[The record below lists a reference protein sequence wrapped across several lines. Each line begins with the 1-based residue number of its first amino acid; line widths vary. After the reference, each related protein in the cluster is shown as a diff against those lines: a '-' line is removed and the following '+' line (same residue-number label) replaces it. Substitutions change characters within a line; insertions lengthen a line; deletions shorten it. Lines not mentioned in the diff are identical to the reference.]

1 MVPTR
6 SLALIA
12 LAAAGLGSASCN
24 STPTNSNNCGSG
36 TAPALAG
43 SYTLSSY
50 QFGTRTYT
58 VPPASGVLYLTT
70 FKYADSLYIP
80 ASVGDT
86 LTADS
91 GTYQVVGSE
100 CILLMSQAG
109 KRNFSGTFK
118 VAESPTDTTFRM
130 DGNDSLHV
138 IISIWSRQ

>member
-6 SLALIA
+6 SLALMA
-12 LAAAGLGSASCN
+12 LAVAGLGSASCN
-24 STPTNSNNCGSG
+24 STPTNGNNCGSG
-36 TAPALAG
+36 VAPVLVG

-58 VPPASGVLYLTT
+58 VPPASGVLYFTT
-70 FKYADSLYIP
+70 GKYADSLYIP

-91 GTYQVVGSE
+91 GSYQLVGSE
-100 CILLMSQAG
+100 CILLMSAAG
-109 KRNFSGTFK
+109 KRNFSGTFRLT
-118 VAESPTDTTFRM
+118 ESPSDTILRM

-138 IISIWSRQ
+138 IVSSWARQ